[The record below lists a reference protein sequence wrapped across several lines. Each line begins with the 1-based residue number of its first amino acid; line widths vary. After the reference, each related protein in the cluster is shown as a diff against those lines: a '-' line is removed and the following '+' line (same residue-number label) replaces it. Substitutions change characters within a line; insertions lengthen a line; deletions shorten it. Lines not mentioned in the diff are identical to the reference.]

1 MALVSSYLK
10 RIPRWVQWAYPS
22 LIWRVEG
29 ASKEVFLTF
38 DDGPHPVVTRFV
50 LDCLAEY
57 NVKATFFC
65 VGEQIE
71 KHPAVFEE
79 IQAAGHVVAN
89 HTFHH
94 VNGWKTPTDEY
105 LKEFEATERLTKTK
119 LFRPPYGKI
128 TPSQRKR
135 IGQESKIV
143 IYNKLSAD
151 FDKNISPEQCLQNV
165 IGKGLV
171 AGDIVLFHDSLKAED
186 RLRYALP
193 KTLSYIY
200 NQGLTVAPLRYELF
214 S

>member
-10 RIPRWVQWAYPS
+10 SIPRWVQWAYPS
-22 LIWRVEG
+22 LVWRVEG

-50 LDCLAEY
+50 LDCLADY
-57 NVKATFFC
+57 QAKATFFC

-71 KHPAVFEE
+71 KHPDVFAA
-79 IQAAGHVVAN
+79 ITAAGHVVGN

-94 VNGWKTPTDEY
+94 VNGWKTPTDSY
-105 LKEFEATERLTKTK
+105 LKEYEQTERLTKTR

-135 IGQESKIV
+135 IGQESKI
-143 IYNKLSAD
+143 ILYNKLSAD
-151 FDKNISPEQCLQNV
+151 FDASISEEQCLQNV
-165 IGKGLV
+165 LGKGLS
-171 AGDIVLFHDSLKAED
+171 AGDIILFHDSAKAEQ

-193 KTLSYIY
+193 KTLAYIY
-200 NQGLTVAPLRYELF
+200 ENGLSVAPLRYENLT
-214 S
+214 

>member
-10 RIPRWVQWAYPS
+10 HIPRWVQWAYPS

-38 DDGPHPVVTRFV
+38 DDGPHPTVTRFV

-57 NVKATFFC
+57 NANATFFC

-71 KHPAVFEE
+71 KHPTIFEE
-79 IQAAGHVVAN
+79 IKAAGHVVAN

-105 LKEFEATERLTKTK
+105 LKEFAATERLTKTK

-151 FDKNISPEQCLQNV
+151 FDKNISAEQCLQNV

>member
-1 MALVSSYLK
+1 
-10 RIPRWVQWAYPS
+10 
-22 LIWRVEG
+22 VEG

-38 DDGPHPVVTRFV
+38 DDGPHPTVTRFV

-57 NVKATFFC
+57 NAKATFFC

-71 KHPAVFEE
+71 KHPAIFEE
-79 IQAAGHVVAN
+79 IKAAGHVVAN

-151 FDKNISPEQCLQNV
+151 FDKNISAEQCLQNV

>member
-57 NVKATFFC
+57 NAKATFFC

-71 KHPAVFEE
+71 KHPAIFEE
-79 IQAAGHVVAN
+79 IKAAGHVVAN

-94 VNGWKTPTDEY
+94 VNGWKTPTDQY

-151 FDKNISPEQCLQNV
+151 FDKNISAEQCLQNV